1 MTYVILLLLFVLLA
15 NLPWLSTRFLT
26 VLPLSA
32 RWAPDASKKPVWLC
46 LLELVLLYFLAGTL
60 AHFAEIS
67 LQGQAYPQG
76 WEFYAVT
83 ACLFL
88 VFAFPGF
95 VYYFFW
101 RK

>member
-15 NLPWLSTRFLT
+15 NLPWLSSRFLT
-26 VLPLSA
+26 VLPIGA
-32 RWAPDASKKPVWLC
+32 RWAADTSKKPVWLC
-46 LLELVLLYFLAGTL
+46 LLELVIFYFLAGTL
-60 AHFAEIS
+60 AHFAEIR
-67 LQGQAYPQG
+67 LQGQAYAQG

-95 VYYFFW
+95 VYYFLW

>member
-15 NLPWLSTRFLT
+15 NLPWLSSRFLS
-26 VLPLSA
+26 VLPISPS
-32 RWAPDASKKPVWLC
+32 WANDVNKKPGWLC
-46 LLELVLLYFLAGTL
+46 LLELVIFYFLAGTL
-60 AHFAEIS
+60 ANFAEIS
-67 LQGQAYPQG
+67 LQGQAYAQG
-76 WEFYAVT
+76 WEFYAIT

-95 VYYFFW
+95 IYYFFW